1 VPPAFH
7 SLWAIRR
14 FWQICGFQIA
24 LSAGFRHAYRAMASI
39 SSAPATPSRTQP
51 STGGKWYLI
60 VLGLSLVLIG
70 SLFIWLL
77 ARSFLRA
84 LEMRHWPEVP
94 CSVINSEVETRIH
107 DPQAQPQYRQN
118 VIFGYDWHGQTFTN
132 DHLTLRGSP
141 WSSDRERIEKRNA
154 EFPVGKMVTCRV
166 NPTNPSFAV
175 LKPDSLAPGYTI
187 WFPSLFVVGGSGI
200 ILGALRK
207 KKPTAS
213 ASAPP
218 VRNDSTH

>member
-1 VPPAFH
+1 
-7 SLWAIRR
+7 
-14 FWQICGFQIA
+14 
-24 LSAGFRHAYRAMASI
+24 MASI

-60 VLGLSLVLIG
+60 VLGFSLVLIG

-107 DPQAQPQYRQN
+107 DPQSQPQYRQN

-154 EFPVGKMVTCRV
+154 EFPVGKMITCRV

>member
-1 VPPAFH
+1 
-7 SLWAIRR
+7 
-14 FWQICGFQIA
+14 
-24 LSAGFRHAYRAMASI
+24 MASI

-51 STGGKWYLI
+51 SAGGKWYLI

-84 LEMRHWPEVP
+84 LEMRDWPEVP
-94 CSVINSEVETRIH
+94 CAVINSEVETRIH
-107 DPQAQPQYRQN
+107 DPQSQPQYRQN
-118 VIFGYDWHGQTFTN
+118 VIFGYEWHGQTFTN

-141 WSSDRERIEKRNA
+141 WYSSRERIEKRIA
-154 EFPVGKMVTCRV
+154 EFPIGKITTCRV
-166 NPTNPSFAV
+166 NPSNPSFAV

-187 WFPSLFVVGGSGI
+187 WFPSLFVVGGIGV

-207 KKPTAS
+207 KKTTAS
-213 ASAPP
+213 ASPLPA
-218 VRNDSTH
+218 RNDSTH